1 MFRVR
6 QVAESSVLFWLTF
19 GLLIIMVATTGV
31 TVWLIAEVRK
41 EQVAIQAIVAGG
53 NREVIRRLGN
63 LPFELR
69 WQFVLT
75 IVVLVVLIAAAV
87 LLAFV
92 VRALVKSRV
101 MLRDVRMLAWDILS
115 SMDHAVITTD
125 RAGRVTTINP
135 RGNELMELATEVEG
149 RRLQEVCP
157 ITLPLADISD
167 TVLRTGERQSVRE
180 LTYVRQGHSLR
191 LQVEGHILRDAD
203 EHVSGTVLHIR
214 DVTESSL
221 LEESIRRMERF
232 SGLGPL
238 VAGLH
243 HEINNPLSALLLH
256 VRLLEERLQGQADE
270 EVSETLRIITT
281 EVKRI
286 AGVLRSFRDYAH
298 LETLD
303 CRATDLVGLARQTVE
318 LVRPQAEQQRVH
330 IRVEAAEN
338 LPAVHADAA
347 RLGQVLLN
355 LVLNAL
361 DEMPHGG
368 SLIVQIQHS
377 TDDEVALLVTDTGC
391 GIPEN
396 IRPRIFDP
404 YFTTKIDGSGMG
416 LAFCDKIVREHGG
429 RIDVTTNKTGT
440 TFRVNLPLGSA

>member
-1 MFRVR
+1 
-6 QVAESSVLFWLTF
+6 
-19 GLLIIMVATTGV
+19 
-31 TVWLIAEVRK
+31 
-41 EQVAIQAIVAGG
+41 
-53 NREVIRRLGN
+53 
-63 LPFELR
+63 
-69 WQFVLT
+69 
-75 IVVLVVLIAAAV
+75 
-87 LLAFV
+87 
-92 VRALVKSRV
+92 
-101 MLRDVRMLAWDILS
+101 
-115 SMDHAVITTD
+115 
-125 RAGRVTTINP
+125 
-135 RGNELMELATEVEG
+135 
-149 RRLQEVCP
+149 
-157 ITLPLADISD
+157 
-167 TVLRTGERQSVRE
+167 
-180 LTYVRQGHSLR
+180 
-191 LQVEGHILRDAD
+191 VEGHILRDAD

-221 LEESIRRMERF
+221 LEESMRRMERF